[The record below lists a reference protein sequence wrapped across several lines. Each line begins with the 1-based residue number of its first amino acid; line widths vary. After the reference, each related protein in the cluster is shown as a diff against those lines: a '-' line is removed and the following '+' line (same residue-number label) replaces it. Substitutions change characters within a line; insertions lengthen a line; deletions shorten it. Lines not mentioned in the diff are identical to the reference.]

1 MRRFVEVIFLAAALL
16 LAGSNGLM
24 GQSKKELEKKKQK
37 LQREIDETN
46 KQLKET
52 SKNKKLTSQQVA
64 ALKKKI
70 RLRQEMI
77 NDITKEMAGL
87 ESQIGQTGNEITSLE
102 TRMRQLKKEYAN
114 MLQFAQRNRS
124 SYQRLM
130 FVFSSEDF
138 NQAYRRMIYMRQIS
152 THRKHQAELITGTQM
167 ELNQKK
173 ENLESQMTEKQ
184 SLMDNE
190 LDQKTELEKDKK
202 EQDKILTGLQ
212 QREEK
217 LKRQLAEK
225 QRAKKK
231 LDRAIDDLVRKEIE
245 SAKKK
250 ATASGKK
257 NVTNENV
264 FTLTPEAQKLSSGF
278 SSNRGRLPWPVE
290 KGRISE
296 RFGEHPH
303 PELKGVK
310 VNNNGV
316 DIRSVSG
323 SSARA
328 VFEGEVTGV
337 INIPGAN
344 SAVIIRH
351 GEYLSV
357 YSNLESVRV
366 KKGDKISTK
375 QVIGKVFTDPETG
388 FAELHLEIWKGIQKL
403 NPESW
408 LSGG

>member
-1 MRRFVEVIFLAAALL
+1 
-16 LAGSNGLM
+16 
-24 GQSKKELEKKKQK
+24 
-37 LQREIDETN
+37 
-46 KQLKET
+46 
-52 SKNKKLTSQQVA
+52 
-64 ALKKKI
+64 
-70 RLRQEMI
+70 
-77 NDITKEMAGL
+77 
-87 ESQIGQTGNEITSLE
+87 
-102 TRMRQLKKEYAN
+102 
-114 MLQFAQRNRS
+114 
-124 SYQRLM
+124 M

-138 NQAYRRMIYMRQIS
+138 NQAYKRLIYMRQIGEK
-152 THRKHQAELITGTQM
+152 RRRQAELISGTQKQ
-167 ELNQKK
+167 LSQKK
-173 ENLESQMTEKQ
+173 QDLESQMSEKQ

-225 QRAKKK
+225 QRAKNK
-231 LDRAIDDLVRKEIE
+231 LDRALNDLVRKEIE

-278 SSNRGRLPWPVE
+278 SNNRGRLPWPVE

-296 RFGEHPH
+296 AFGEHPH

-316 DIRSVSG
+316 DIRSVAG
-323 SSARA
+323 SMART

-357 YSNLESVRV
+357 YSNLETVRV
-366 KKGDKISTK
+366 KKGDRVSTK

-403 NPESW
+403 NPASW
-408 LSGG
+408 LSRG